1 MSATNDSFV
10 KTLTVAVVLCLFC
23 SLVVSGAA
31 VMLKKEQQAN
41 KAADVQRSILIAAKI
56 VKPDE
61 QADFTKLF
69 NENIEARVIELATG
83 EVAKDFDPAKFDQRQ
98 AAKDP
103 ELSVKLNKKEDPA
116 SIKRQAKYAK
126 VYLVKKGDNIE
137 AIVLPVHGYGLFST
151 LYGFIAL
158 EGDTRTVAG
167 LRFYEHGETPGLGAE
182 VENPQ
187 WIAKW
192 PGKVVLND
200 QYQPTLEMVKT
211 GATENNEVDALSGA
225 SYTSTGVENL
235 VNYWL
240 GEKGFGPFLAK
251 VRGGQHGV

>member
-1 MSATNDSFV
+1 MSANNDSFV
-10 KTLTVAVVLCLFC
+10 KTVTVAVVLCLFC

-31 VMLKKEQQAN
+31 VVLKKEQQAN

-56 VKPDE
+56 VKPEE

-69 NENIEARVIELATG
+69 NENIEAQVIELATG
-83 EVAKDFDPAKFDQRQ
+83 EVASEFEAAKFDQRQ

-103 ELSVKLNKKEDPA
+103 ALSIKLQKQDDPA
-116 SIKRQAKYAK
+116 SIRRQSKYAK
-126 VYLVKKGDNIE
+126 VYLVKNGDKVE
-137 AIVLPVHGYGLFST
+137 SIVLPVHGYGLFST

-187 WIAKW
+187 WVAKW
-192 PGKVVLND
+192 PGRVVLND
-200 QYQPTLEMVKT
+200 QFKPSLELVKN
-211 GATENNEVDALSGA
+211 GADEKNEVDALSGA
-225 SYTSTGVENL
+225 TYTSNGVENL

-240 GEKGFGPFLAK
+240 GDNGFGPFLAK